1 MSNSVAK
8 ALQLA
13 NKEELEE
20 TINFVPKFDK
30 WFDCLNVSSL
40 SAGRLTRNPFKSPY
54 RSATDFRLKVLI
66 HVTIS
71 FLNIQNSGLKKSSF
85 HSLIPG
91 KSVNKRE
98 GFTKADKMKMLLS
111 SETLLGIRM
120 TGIHV

>member
-1 MSNSVAK
+1 MAK

-20 TINFVPKFDK
+20 TINFISKFDK

-40 SAGRLTRNPFKSPY
+40 SAGKLTRNPFKSPY

-66 HVTIS
+66 HPCMSLYFQCTY
-71 FLNIQNSGLKKSSF
+71 NNSGLKKSSF

-91 KSVNKRE
+91 KTVLIRE
-98 GFTKADKMKMLLS
+98 RDLQKLIK
-111 SETLLGIRM
+111 
-120 TGIHV
+120 